1 MGRTLWII
9 LAALAALTAACGG
22 SSSSTK
28 ADTLESGDIAVV
40 GTHHI
45 TKHDLD
51 HQIQL
56 ALATMTAK
64 KQKIP
69 KVGTAAYTAAVVQP
83 EVAYL
88 VTNAQVHNIAQT
100 LGVVVTPKQVQAQVK
115 KALAQFYGGSQAKY
129 NADLQK
135 YKLTDQDVQQ
145 QFELTLL
152 EQKIEA

>member
-22 SSSSTK
+22 SSSSSSK

-56 ALATMTAK
+56 ALATMAVK

-69 KVGTAAYTAAVVQP
+69 KVGTAAYTTAVVQP
-83 EVAYL
+83 VVAYL
-88 VTNAQVHNIAQT
+88 VTDAQVHNIAQT
-100 LGVVVTPKQVQAQVK
+100 LGVVVTPQQVQA
-115 KALAQFYGGSQAKY
+115 
-129 NADLQK
+129 
-135 YKLTDQDVQQ
+135 
-145 QFELTLL
+145 
-152 EQKIEA
+152 